1 MLWVDWGELPADI
14 RDYFE
19 NDPARVIDFISD
31 PNNALDSHEMGL
43 ITLDKISLDALKS
56 EIDVSD
62 TKETKTPPDSDPK
75 DPEP

>member
-1 MLWVDWGELPADI
+1 
-14 RDYFE
+14 
-19 NDPARVIDFISD
+19 
-31 PNNALDSHEMGL
+31 MGL